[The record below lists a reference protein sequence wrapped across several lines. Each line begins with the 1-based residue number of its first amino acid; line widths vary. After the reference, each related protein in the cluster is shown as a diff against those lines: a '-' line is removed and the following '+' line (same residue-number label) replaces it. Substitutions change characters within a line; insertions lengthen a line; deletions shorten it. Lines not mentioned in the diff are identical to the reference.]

1 MKILPDENKRLEL
14 PKTTADGAYPWLA
27 CYSDLRAWLSCYGER
42 VSKSKILDFNF
53 VKYNE
58 CFPVI
63 VPDGEAPFIC
73 INRKEI
79 MEQLARLKNVER
91 DYFICRKDDLKKVCK
106 YLREE
111 KS

>member
-1 MKILPDENKRLEL
+1 MKIFPDENKRLEF
-14 PKTTADGAYPWLA
+14 PTGSEHDTSPWLA

-58 CFPVI
+58 CLPVI
-63 VPDGEAPFIC
+63 VPDNEAPFIC
-73 INRKEI
+73 INRKDLI
-79 MEQLARLKNVER
+79 EQLARLENIER
-91 DYFICRKDDLKKVCK
+91 DYFVCRKEDLKKVCK

-111 KS
+111 N